1 MSKKGLFLQQNEKKR
16 GAISVRVWDE
26 ELIPLI
32 GEQYGFLKR
41 ILRKNETLNQLFRFM
56 HQKGSVKVYSCF

>member
-1 MSKKGLFLQQNEKKR
+1 MSKKGLFLQQNEKR

-32 GEQYGFLKR
+32 GEQYGFLKKNFK
-41 ILRKNETLNQLFRFM
+41 KNETLNQLFRFM
-56 HQKGSVKVYSCF
+56 HQRGSVKVYSCF